1 MVTDEQS
8 KIIAGASSNKDIY
21 VELVYRA
28 GNKKLVK
35 YFLEKQKKIINEK
48 YPDNIDKD
56 MEEEIKKILIEN
68 ETSYIDPIINIKD
81 LNKQLEEQLNINNI
95 ETIEESIQENTDEET
110 EEDAEVETEQ
120 SSEEVETQATDLE
133 QEEYERIKRE
143 YGLS

>member
-8 KIIAGASSNKDIY
+8 KIIAGASSSKDTY
-21 VELVYRA
+21 VELVYRP